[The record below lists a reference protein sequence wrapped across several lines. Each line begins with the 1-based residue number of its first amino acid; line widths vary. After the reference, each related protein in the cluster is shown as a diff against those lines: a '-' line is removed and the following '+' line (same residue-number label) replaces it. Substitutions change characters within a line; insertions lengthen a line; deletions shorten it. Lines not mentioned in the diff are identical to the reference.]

1 MEKPKKLKGNEEWFH
16 PGAVGR
22 DRYYMVIAYNDA
34 IDDSEAYNKWV
45 LQPVVE
51 VFEKYRTTEG
61 LRYKPRIMMD
71 IWKAIQETIQR
82 SRA

>member
-1 MEKPKKLKGNEEWFH
+1 MEKPKRLLLEENQQGYSDIQWH
-16 PGAVGR
+16 
-22 DRYYMVIAYNDA
+22 NKA
-34 IDDSEAYNKWV
+34 IDDYEAYNKWV